1 MVPSWFSDALARPAD
16 TGEVTVDGVPI
27 RYRAWG
33 PADRPGLV
41 FVHGGAAHGR
51 WWDHI
56 APHYADHHRIV
67 APDLAGHG
75 DSGHAP
81 RYGHASWAGQVLAVA
96 ADAGLDGPPVLVGH
110 SMGGL
115 VCLRAALS
123 YGERL
128 AGVVCVDSILRDEA
142 DTPAHVRRRQRALSR
157 PRLYPTREEAV
168 ARFHPIPEVGRAHR
182 FIVEHLA
189 ETSVRAV
196 EGGWTWKFDP
206 LLFGQAEL
214 AMADLVPPA
223 CPVALVRARDGLPP
237 PEMTA
242 AMHRRLGSS
251 LPVVEIADCGHHV
264 MLDQP
269 LAFMAALDGVLAE
282 WGLALRGRAATPRTT
297 TSRTTASRTTASRTT
312 ASRTTASRTTTSR
325 TTT

>member
-1 MVPSWFSDALARPAD
+1 MVPSWFRDALARPAD
-16 TGEVTVDGVPI
+16 TGEITVGGVPI

-33 PADRPGLV
+33 PAGRPGVV

-51 WWDHI
+51 WWDHL
-56 APHYADHHRIV
+56 APLYADGHRVV

-75 DSGHAP
+75 DSGHAR
-81 RYGHASWAGQVLAVA
+81 RYSHDSWAEQVLAA
-96 ADAGLDGPPVLVGH
+96 ADDAGVAGPPVLVGH

-123 YGERL
+123 YGPRL
-128 AGVVCVDSILRDEA
+128 GGVVCVDSILREED
-142 DTPAHVRRRQRALSR
+142 DTPEHVHRRQRALRR
-157 PRLYPTREEAV
+157 PRLYPSREEAV

-206 LLFGQAEL
+206 LLFGQASLTMAEL
-214 AMADLVPPA
+214 APPG
-223 CPVALVRARDGLPP
+223 CPVALLRAEDGLPP
-237 PEMTA
+237 PGMTET
-242 AMHRRLGSS
+242 MRRRLNAS
-251 LPVVEIADCGHHV
+251 LPVVEIAGSGHHV

-269 LAFMAALDGVLAE
+269 LTLVAALDGVFAA
-282 WGLALRGRAATPRTT
+282 WGLPLKGRLTT
-297 TSRTTASRTTASRTT
+297 
-312 ASRTTASRTTTSR
+312 
-325 TTT
+325 

>member
-1 MVPSWFSDALARPAD
+1 MAPRWFRDALAHPAD
-16 TGEVTVDGVPI
+16 TGEVTVGGVPI

-33 PADRPGLV
+33 PPGPGIV

-56 APHYADHHRIV
+56 GPLYAGAHRVV

-75 DSGHAP
+75 DSGHAR
-81 RYGHASWAGQVLAVA
+81 RYSHAAWAEQVLAA
-96 ADAGLDGPPVLVGH
+96 AAHAGVTGPPVLVGH

-123 YGERL
+123 YGKDL
-128 AGVVCVDSILRDEA
+128 AGVVCVDSILRDEE
-142 DTPAHVRRRQRALSR
+142 DTPEHIRAHVERRKRALRRR
-157 PRLYPTREEAV
+157 RLYATREEAV

-182 FIVEHLA
+182 YIVEHLA

-206 LLFGQAEL
+206 LLFGQASLGMAEL
-214 AMADLVPPA
+214 RPPG
-223 CPVALVRARDGLPP
+223 CRVALMRASDGLPP
-237 PEMTA
+237 PEMID
-242 AMHRRLGSS
+242 AMHRRLDAWP
-251 LPVVEIADCGHHV
+251 PVVEIADCGHHV

-269 LAFMAALDGVLAE
+269 LAFVAALDGVFAA
-282 WGLALRGRAATPRTT
+282 WGIPAKGRT
-297 TSRTTASRTTASRTT
+297 
-312 ASRTTASRTTTSR
+312 
-325 TTT
+325 

>member
-1 MVPSWFSDALARPAD
+1 MIPSWFRDALAHPVD
-16 TGEVTVDGVPI
+16 TGEVTVAGVPI

-33 PADRPGLV
+33 AAGRPGIV
-41 FVHGGAAHGR
+41 FVHGGAAHSR

-56 APHYADHHRIV
+56 APLYAGGHRAV
-67 APDLAGHG
+67 ALDLSGHG

-81 RYGHASWAGQVLAVA
+81 RYGHDTWAEQVLAVA
-96 ADAGLDGPPVLVGH
+96 ADAGITGAPVLVGH

-123 YGERL
+123 YGPEL
-128 AGVVCVDSILRDEA
+128 GGVVSVDSVLREEA
-142 DTPAHVRRRQRALSR
+142 DTPAHVARRQEALRR

-182 FIVEHLA
+182 FVVDHLA

-206 LLFGQAEL
+206 LLFGQPRLTMEEL
-214 AMADLVPPA
+214 FPPD
-223 CPVALVRARDGLPP
+223 CPVALMRAGDGLPP

-242 AMHRRLGSS
+242 AMHRRLGVS
-251 LPVVEIADCGHHV
+251 LPVIEIADCGHHV

-269 LAFMAALDGVLAE
+269 LPFVAALDGVFAG
-282 WGLALRGRAATPRTT
+282 WGLSTTPAGRLTPRTDQE
-297 TSRTTASRTTASRTT
+297 A
-312 ASRTTASRTTTSR
+312 
-325 TTT
+325 